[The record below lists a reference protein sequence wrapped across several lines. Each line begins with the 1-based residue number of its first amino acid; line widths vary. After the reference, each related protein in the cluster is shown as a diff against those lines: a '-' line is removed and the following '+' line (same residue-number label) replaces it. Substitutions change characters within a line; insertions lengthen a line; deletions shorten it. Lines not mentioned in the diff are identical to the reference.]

1 MHWFSNTNFLIQFNL
16 FAIYTLLFNV
26 CYCRSSPDSAGGDKS
41 DSIKNSNSYSASAL
55 FQMLV
60 PLMKCENID
69 MRDTI
74 VNGLG
79 YTNPAVFR

>member
-1 MHWFSNTNFLIQFNL
+1 MIKGNKVYIFLWLVPSVMVPVYMN
-16 FAIYTLLFNV
+16 
-26 CYCRSSPDSAGGDKS
+26 RSSPECASGDKS
-41 DSIKNSNSYSASAL
+41 DSIKNSNSCSATAL

-79 YTNPAVFR
+79 YTNPIVFR